1 MRIGIFTDTYTPD
14 INGVVSSVVTLQKGL
29 EAAGHEVYIVTGQK
43 NSLHAHRE
51 GNVIRMPGLEL
62 KKLYGYTLSTP
73 YHFEVKK
80 EVEDLHLDVIHVQ
93 QEFSVGIFGRILGHS
108 LHIPVV
114 YTYHTMYEDYTHYV
128 NFFDLE
134 SVEKISKKAVHSLSR
149 HLCNSVSGIIAP
161 SEKTKEKLLSYGVTR
176 PIYVIPTG
184 LDLDRFAHA
193 HVSAQLC
200 AQIKKRHGVREED
213 RVITYLGRVA
223 AEKSIDMIV
232 SGAAYIRDPN
242 CRIMIV
248 GGGPSLDE
256 LKQQAQ
262 QEGVVDRIIFTGPV
276 PPQEVPAYYAIS
288 EAFVSASTSET
299 QGMTFIEA
307 LAAGLPIF
315 ARPDEVLEGLVE
327 EGVSGF
333 YFHDPQ
339 EFASNVDAFLTMDP
353 LVVTKMRQEAVSRS
367 RKYDMHTFAQQVE
380 TVYQLVIDG
389 YHEDYEVT
397 KIRVMDDMVR
407 VTLENDLLDE
417 PLRLYMTA
425 EDYFRYKVTVH
436 SFMDGSYVAYLQ
448 EQQEV
453 YKATRSALRRLSSRD
468 YTCMEMR
475 RYLIRNKELSEE
487 EAETVISDLKAR
499 GLLDDARYAMDK
511 TAYYAQNG
519 YGRGKILR
527 TLLKKGID
535 RQSAEAALAQLGDED
550 EEELAFA
557 AAQKLLDSIKDKS
570 KKMKKQM
577 ITARLMAQGYSS
589 ELARKSAERLEL
601 DDEEESEALDKTIA
615 KAMRLYASR
624 FEGDRLQQKIITYC
638 LQKGF
643 PSDMAR
649 QRLEERE
656 WNDNE

>member
-1 MRIGIFTDTYTPD
+1 M
-14 INGVVSSVVTLQKGL
+14 
-29 EAAGHEVYIVTGQK
+29 
-43 NSLHAHRE
+43 
-51 GNVIRMPGLEL
+51 
-62 KKLYGYTLSTP
+62 
-73 YHFEVKK
+73 
-80 EVEDLHLDVIHVQ
+80 
-93 QEFSVGIFGRILGHS
+93 
-108 LHIPVV
+108 
-114 YTYHTMYEDYTHYV
+114 
-128 NFFDLE
+128 
-134 SVEKISKKAVHSLSR
+134 
-149 HLCNSVSGIIAP
+149 
-161 SEKTKEKLLSYGVTR
+161 
-176 PIYVIPTG
+176 
-184 LDLDRFAHA
+184 
-193 HVSAQLC
+193 
-200 AQIKKRHGVREED
+200 
-213 RVITYLGRVA
+213 
-223 AEKSIDMIV
+223 
-232 SGAAYIRDPN
+232 
-242 CRIMIV
+242 
-248 GGGPSLDE
+248 
-256 LKQQAQ
+256 
-262 QEGVVDRIIFTGPV
+262 
-276 PPQEVPAYYAIS
+276 
-288 EAFVSASTSET
+288 
-299 QGMTFIEA
+299 
-307 LAAGLPIF
+307 
-315 ARPDEVLEGLVE
+315 
-327 EGVSGF
+327 
-333 YFHDPQ
+333 
-339 EFASNVDAFLTMDP
+339 
-353 LVVTKMRQEAVSRS
+353 
-367 RKYDMHTFAQQVE
+367 
-380 TVYQLVIDG
+380 
-389 YHEDYEVT
+389 
-397 KIRVMDDMVR
+397 
-407 VTLENDLLDE
+407 
-417 PLRLYMTA
+417 
-425 EDYFRYKVTVH
+425 
-436 SFMDGSYVAYLQ
+436 AYLQ

-643 PSDMAR
+643 PSDMVR
-649 QRLEERE
+649 QRLEEWE